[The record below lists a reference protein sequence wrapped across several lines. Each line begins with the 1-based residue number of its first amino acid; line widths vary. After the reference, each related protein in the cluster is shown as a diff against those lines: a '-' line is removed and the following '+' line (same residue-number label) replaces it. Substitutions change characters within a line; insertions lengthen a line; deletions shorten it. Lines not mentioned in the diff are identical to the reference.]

1 MKPQTSI
8 ECEKSAGNPL
18 VSVIVPTF
26 NSGKTL
32 ESCLKS
38 IRSQNYKSIEV
49 IVVDALSR
57 DETRQIAEKF
67 ADRIFFLAKERSYA
81 RNFGAKQAKGHFL
94 FFVDSDME
102 LTPNVIA
109 ECVNICICRKADAV
123 IIPEETF
130 GEGFLVECKKLEKKM
145 RLKEFYGEAPRFF
158 KKDAFQ
164 SVGGYDDTL
173 VTGEDFELAQR
184 IYKAGFLVE
193 RCSAIIRHR
202 EENLSLKKLVKK
214 VFYYGEKLPTYIKKE
229 PILAFKTS
237 SPIRFLKHISLLR
250 NQPIQFVGLCLLKLV
265 EYLAYVAGAS
275 AYVLSKILRN
285 VRC

>member
-1 MKPQTSI
+1 M
-8 ECEKSAGNPL
+8 
-18 VSVIVPTF
+18 
-26 NSGKTL
+26 
-32 ESCLKS
+32 
-38 IRSQNYKSIEV
+38 
-49 IVVDALSR
+49 
-57 DETRQIAEKF
+57 
-67 ADRIFFLAKERSYA
+67 FFLAKERSYA
-81 RNFGAKQAKGHFL
+81 RNFGANRAKGRFL

-109 ECVNICICRKADAV
+109 ECVNICNCRKADAV

-158 KKDAFQ
+158 KKDVFQ
-164 SVGGYDDTL
+164 LVGGYDNNL

-184 IYKAGFLVE
+184 IYKAGFSVK

-214 VFYYGEKLPTYIKKE
+214 VFYYGEKLPTYIRKE
-229 PILAFKTS
+229 PTLAFKTS

-250 NQPIQFVGLCLLKLV
+250 NHPIQFVGLCLLKLI
-265 EYLAYVAGAS
+265 EYLAYIAGAS
-275 AYVLSKILRN
+275 AYVLSKISQN
-285 VRC
+285 IRC